1 MLVFLYPMSGF
12 MHQCFLVNTTK
23 PECYLH
29 LAETFAEIAKNIAAL
44 HITGNLYQYTAKIME
59 SAQKVVSVNRPG
71 SHAGHRN
78 LPRYRHLLG
87 LSIKY

>member
-12 MHQCFLVNTTK
+12 MHQCLLVNTTK

-44 HITGNLYQYTAKIME
+44 HITGNLYQYTAKKWKAHKK
-59 SAQKVVSVNRPG
+59 SS
-71 SHAGHRN
+71 
-78 LPRYRHLLG
+78 L
-87 LSIKY
+87 